1 MPKKTSSRKAKNSK
15 RSKVMP
21 LTPVPPL
28 AGTRRARM
36 VFCSTVRLTEPA
48 ISAGAYNFY
57 RLNAP
62 YDPDT
67 AVLSLSTPG
76 LAAIAQ
82 LYNGMRVHRTT
93 MEVDGNVSSSDA
105 SAGLWCAMVT
115 LVPTAFQP
123 VLPSNPN
130 YWPVQRLAV
139 SKPVK
144 VTGGAGTRV
153 YTGCVSVKG
162 SWSINDVLNV
172 TRAQYVDEADFA
184 STTVTNPTRQAYVA
198 ICLNGSGVSGLALD
212 GFFTIRIAYDIEFFS
227 PFPLQ

>member
-1 MPKKTSSRKAKNSK
+1 MRRTLPMVPN
-15 RSKVMP
+15 
-21 LTPVPPL
+21 PPL
-28 AGTRRARM
+28 AGVRHARL
-36 VFCSTVRLTEPA
+36 VFCSTVRLTEQA
-48 ISAGAYNFY
+48 VSAGAYNFY
-57 RLNAP
+57 RLNGP

-82 LYNGMRVHRTT
+82 MYRSMRVHRTS
-93 MEVDGNVSSSDA
+93 MEVNGTVTSSEA
-105 SAGLWCAMVT
+105 STGLWCAMVS

-130 YWPVQRLAV
+130 YWPVQRLAK
-139 SKPVK
+139 SNPVK

-153 YTGCVSVKG
+153 YTGHVSVKG
-162 SWSINDVLNV
+162 SWPINDVMNV
-172 TRAQYVDEADFA
+172 TRPQYIDEADFA

-198 ICLNGSGVSGLALD
+198 VCLNGAGVSGLSLD
-212 GFFTIRIAYDIEFFS
+212 GFFTIRMAYDIEFFD